1 MSYIVPRDKPT
12 ECRRCP
18 FCHGRTYDCRLQRE
32 SDEKSFDDQFRTC
45 PLETCNDYDNKV
57 NLCDSCR
64 KHYPDCDANKSVIIL
79 GTGEG
84 NDNVCACSKY
94 SPWYAPK
101 SRRTFDGD
109 TPWRRLNGIIFDIN
123 PTEIADQIT
132 RDNLGSWCYTIQ
144 TEMAMCL
151 TTMKVDE
158 EELT

>member
-18 FCHGRTYDCRLQRE
+18 FCYGRTYDCRLQRE
-32 SDEKSFDDQFRTC
+32 SGEKSFEEQFQAC
-45 PLETCNDYDNKV
+45 PLVSCNEYDNKI

-64 KHYPDCDANKSVIIL
+64 MHYPDCDADEGDIIF

-94 SPWYAPK
+94 RPWYAPK
-101 SRRTFDGD
+101 NRFTPEGD
-109 TPWRRLNGIIFDIN
+109 TPWKRLNGLVFDIN
-123 PTEIADQIT
+123 PAEIADQIS
-132 RDNLGSWCYTIQ
+132 RDHLRDWCRTMRI
-144 TEMAMCL
+144 EMAKCL
-151 TTMKVDE
+151 VTMKVDE